1 MICMKCGAENAEKA
15 TSCGQCG
22 ADLRR
27 QAGEKLTARSFDQS
41 FAPNAWSMPSQQL
54 VDQAPGPLPPSLF
67 APIAHSPFSEEPL
80 PQPSD
85 ALPTLV
91 QPVGDILVFTP
102 TAEVPVP
109 AKPASSISTPP
120 EHATLNEV
128 QAAGVS
134 PSFSWDLADY
144 PTETRVQVPGTPSAQ
159 LDFPA
164 QPSGVQAPPFAQPLP
179 SNDRETP
186 GSNLFPGMLSADP
199 GNQAGAWPGNVFQQA
214 GVEQE
219 NFAAFFQPPPTSQPL
234 GNVYP
239 GPFEAPPISQ
249 PLGNVYPGLPKNAG
263 SALLT
268 GQHASGSLAAAEV
281 SPLVRPLPR
290 WASLS
295 GIAAGAL
302 LLLAL
307 VFLNPD
313 WVTGAMVAGMVA
325 VIFALLLLIAAGVRV
340 ALGLLAQTNPHRR
353 AQVISTALL
362 VVLLFLCAGLG
373 LSRPTGLHALQAR
386 FLEGQHSWQTAV
398 LEYQAAGE
406 TPPASENLARTYIEW
421 GESLSHQQQYGDAVS
436 KFAIVLRQYP
446 RATGQLGRA
455 RSDLVAAYLAW
466 ADYASHHQDYAGATA
481 HYDALLA
488 SGYCDS
494 ACQSL
499 TQSRDATAYDQLAEQ
514 QLAARQYAPA
524 VAAFKTLTTR
534 FASSPEAGRVHADY
548 AQALWGLGQQQLGTA
563 CTDAIATYQQLAK
576 QFADTSQGKQAA
588 TALQQPVQAKGRFT
602 QSVPGAPNHPTA
614 FLVQGL
620 FVGIQQYQFP
630 PLLRTAPTTQ
640 INADGTFA
648 FPSVPPGTYELVW
661 SSDGTLHFYYAFSGN
676 QVLYTAHIGPLCA
689 YDFGNIDQA
698 IPTSTNG

>member
-27 QAGEKLTARSFDQS
+27 QAGEKLTASLFDQS

-54 VDQAPGPLPPSLF
+54 VDQAPGSLPPSLF

-102 TAEVPVP
+102 TAEVPAP

-128 QAAGVS
+128 QTVGVS

-164 QPSGVQAPPFAQPLP
+164 LPPGVQFPPFAQPLP

-186 GSNLFPGMLSADP
+186 GSRLFPGMPSADP
-199 GNQAGAWPGNVFQQA
+199 GNQAGAGPENVFQT

-263 SALLT
+263 SALLA

-295 GIAAGAL
+295 GVTAGAL

-313 WVTGAMVAGMVA
+313 WATGAMVAGMVA
-325 VIFALLLLIAAGVRV
+325 IIFALLLLIAAGVRV
-340 ALGLLAQTNPHRR
+340 ALGLLAQTNPRR
-353 AQVISTALL
+353 RSQIISTALL

-373 LSRPTGLHALQAR
+373 LSQPTGLHAMQAR
-386 FLEGQHSWQTAV
+386 FLEGQHSWQTAI

-406 TPPASENLARTYIEW
+406 TPPASDNLARTYIEW
-421 GESLSHQQQYGDAVS
+421 GESLSRQQQYGDAVS
-436 KFAIVLRQYP
+436 KFAIVLQQYP

-455 RSDLVAAYLAW
+455 KSDLVAAYLAW
-466 ADYASHHQDYAGATA
+466 ADYASHHQDYASATA

-488 SGYCDS
+488 SGYCDP

-499 TQSRDATAYDQLAEQ
+499 AQSRDATAYDQLAEQ

>member
-27 QAGEKLTARSFDQS
+27 QAGEKLTASSFDQS